1 MRTTSHR
8 RVSAAG
14 WRRPASLLLVAGLGL
29 AAASCGSGDEDKP
42 TAQGSAAAD
51 APVTITVGCQPPK
64 SNPKERAGWDEDV
77 AAFQKLHPNI
87 TIQSKDAFPCIN
99 PDTFQAKLAGG
110 TQEDVFYVY
119 YTDVQK
125 IIKSKQ
131 AADISE
137 YVGSVKALN
146 DIRPDV
152 QSVFKD
158 GDKTYGLPRNNYNM
172 GLVYNRKLFTQ
183 AGLNP
188 DSPPKT
194 WAEVQEAAKKIA
206 AIGPGYTGFGEYS
219 AGNTGGWHFAASLY
233 ARGGSMVSDD
243 GKTSAFNSAEGKAV
257 LENLKQ
263 MRWSDNSM
271 GTKQLLQWE
280 DLMRMMGSGKLGM
293 MIGAPDVV
301 QSVNNDFKGKFED
314 YGVTAVPESDG
325 KASLSGGD
333 GYMFNPKATPEKIKA
348 GLLWLEFHE
357 LTPGKGQFNYERA
370 KAQGRPVGLPIPDLY
385 GDSAPGQEIT
395 ALRKQFATVPVDHFT
410 PYVTA
415 QSSITNKLEPP
426 KAQELYAVLDVAMSA
441 VLTRKDAD
449 IDKLLSD
456 AASKAD
462 KILAK
467 NT

>member
-29 AAASCGSGDEDKP
+29 AAASCGSGDEEKP

-125 IIKSKQ
+125 IIRSKQ

-194 WAEVQEAAKKIA
+194 WAEVQEAARKIA

-243 GKTSAFNSAEGKAV
+243 GKSSAFNSAEGKAV

-263 MRWSDNSM
+263 MRWNDNSM
-271 GTKQLLQWE
+271 GSKQLLQWE

-301 QSVNNDFKGKFED
+301 QSVNNDFQGKFED
-314 YGVTAVPESDG
+314 YGVTAVPESEG

-357 LTPGKGQFNYERA
+357 LTPGKGQFNYDRA

>member
-1 MRTTSHR
+1 
-8 RVSAAG
+8 
-14 WRRPASLLLVAGLGL
+14 LLVAGLGL
-29 AAASCGSGDEDKP
+29 AAASCGSGSKDEP
-42 TAQGSAAAD
+42 AAQGSASTD
-51 APVTITVGCQPPK
+51 AKVTITVGCQPPK

-77 AAFQKLHPNI
+77 AAFQTLHPNI
-87 TIQSKDAFPCIN
+87 TIESKDAFPCIN

-110 TQEDVFYVY
+110 SQEDVFYVY

-131 AADISE
+131 AADISQ
-137 YVGSVKALN
+137 YIGSVKALA

-158 GDKTYGLPRNNYNM
+158 GDKSYGLPRNNYNM

-188 DSPPKT
+188 DAPPKT

-206 AIGPGYTGFGEYS
+206 ALGAGYTGFGEYS

-233 ARGGSMVSDD
+233 ARGGSMVSED
-243 GKTSAFNSAEGKAV
+243 GKSAAFNSPEGKAV

-263 MRWSDNSM
+263 MRWNDNSM

-301 QSVNNDFKGKFED
+301 QTVNNDFQGKFED
-314 YGVTAVPESDG
+314 YGVTAVPESEG

-333 GYMFNPKATPEKIKA
+333 GYMFNPKASPEKIKA

-370 KAQGRPVGLPIPDLY
+370 KTQGRPVGLPIPDLY
-385 GDSAPGQEIT
+385 GDTAPGKEIT

-410 PYVTA
+410 PYVSV
-415 QSSITNKLEPP
+415 QGSITNKLEPP

-467 NT
+467 NS

>member
-1 MRTTSHR
+1 MRTTR
-8 RVSAAG
+8 RG
-14 WRRPASLLLVAGLGL
+14 LGLLLVMGLGL
-29 AAASCGSGDEDKP
+29 VAASCGSGDDKP
-42 TAQGSAAAD
+42 DAQGSAGAD
-51 APVTITVGCQPPK
+51 GPVTITVGCQPPK
-64 SNPKERAGWDEDV
+64 SNPKERSAWDADV
-77 AAFQKLHPNI
+77 AEFQKLHPNI

-125 IIKSKQ
+125 IIKARQ
-131 AADISE
+131 AADISQ
-137 YVGSVKALN
+137 YVGSVKAVS
-146 DIRPDV
+146 DV
-152 QSVFKD
+152 RADVMSVFKD

-183 AGLNP
+183 AGLDP
-188 DSPPKT
+188 DAPPKT
-194 WAEVQEAAKKIA
+194 WADVQAAAKKIA
-206 AIGPGYTGFGEYS
+206 GLGAGYVGFGEYS

-243 GKTSAFNSAEGKAV
+243 GKSAAFNSAEGKAV

-263 MRWSDNSM
+263 MRWNDNSM
-271 GTKQLLQWE
+271 GSKQLLQWE

-301 QSVNNDFKGKFED
+301 QGVNNDFQGKFED
-314 YGVTAVPESDG
+314 YGVTAVPESEG

-357 LTPGKGQFNYERA
+357 LTPGKGQFNYARA
-370 KAQGRPVGLPIPDLY
+370 KEQGRPVGLPIPDLY
-385 GDSAPGQEIT
+385 GDSAPGQEIV
-395 ALRKQFATVPVDHFT
+395 ALRKQYATVPVDHFT
-410 PYVTA
+410 PYVAA
-415 QSSITNKLEPP
+415 QSKITNKLEPP

-441 VLTRKDAD
+441 VLTRQDAD
-449 IDKLLSD
+449 IDKLLRD
-456 AASKAD
+456 AESKAN

>member
-8 RVSAAG
+8 RAL
-14 WRRPASLLLVAGLGL
+14 SLLLVAGLGL
-29 AAASCGSGDEDKP
+29 VAASCGSGDSDEP
-42 TAQGSAAAD
+42 GAQGSGSAD
-51 APVTITVGCQPPK
+51 GKVTITVGCQPPK

-77 AAFQKLHPNI
+77 AEFQKLHPNI
-87 TIQSKDAFPCIN
+87 TIESKDAFPCIN

-110 TQEDVFYVY
+110 SQEDVFYVY

-125 IIKSKQ
+125 IIKAKQ

-137 YVGSVKALN
+137 YVGTVKALN

-152 QSVFKD
+152 KSVFKD

-188 DSPPKT
+188 DAPPTT
-194 WAEVQEAAKKIA
+194 WAEVHEAAKKIA
-206 AIGPGYTGFGEYS
+206 ALGAGYVGFGEYS

-233 ARGGSMVSDD
+233 ARGGAMVADD
-243 GKTSAFNSAEGKAV
+243 GKSAAFNSAEGKAV

-263 MRWSDNSM
+263 MRWNDNSM
-271 GTKQLLQWE
+271 GSKQLLQWE

-301 QSVNNDFKGKFED
+301 QSVNNDFQGKFED
-314 YGVTAVPESDG
+314 YGVAAVPESAG

-333 GYMFNPKATPEKIKA
+333 GYMFNPKASPEKIKA

-357 LTPGKGQFNYERA
+357 LTPGKGQFNYARA
-370 KAQGRPVGLPIPDLY
+370 KTQGRPVGLPIPDLY
-385 GDSAPGQEIT
+385 GDTAPGKEIV
-395 ALRKQFATVPVDHFT
+395 ALRKQYATVPVDHFT

-415 QSSITNKLEPP
+415 QTSITNKLEPP

-456 AASKAD
+456 AESKAN

>member
-8 RVSAAG
+8 KAL
-14 WRRPASLLLVAGLGL
+14 SLLLVAGLGL
-29 AAASCGSGDEDKP
+29 AAASCGSGDDNKP
-42 TAQGSAAAD
+42 AAQGSGDAN

-125 IIKSKQ
+125 IIKAKQ
-131 AADISE
+131 AADISQ
-137 YVGSVKALN
+137 YVGDVKALK

-158 GDKTYGLPRNNYNM
+158 GDKTFGLPRNNYNM

-188 DSPPKT
+188 DQPPKT

-206 AIGPGYTGFGEYS
+206 GLGAGYTGFGEYS

-243 GKTSAFNSAEGKAV
+243 GKTAAFNSDEGKAV
-257 LENLKQ
+257 LENLKK
-263 MRWSDNSM
+263 MRWDDNSM

-301 QSVNNDFKGKFED
+301 QSVNNDFQGKFDD
-314 YGVTAVPESDG
+314 YGVTAVPESEG
-325 KASLSGGD
+325 KSSLSGGD
-333 GYMFNPKATPEKIKA
+333 GYMFNLKATPDKIKA
-348 GLLWLEFHE
+348 GLLWLQFHE
-357 LTPGKGQFNYERA
+357 LTPGQGQFNYERA
-370 KAQGRPVGLPIPDLY
+370 KAQGRPVGLPIPDLF
-385 GDSAPGQEIT
+385 GTSAPGKEIV

-410 PYVTA
+410 PYVDA
-415 QSSITNKLEPP
+415 QADITNKLEPP

-449 IDKLLSD
+449 ISKLLSD
-456 AASKAD
+456 AESKAN

>member
-1 MRTTSHR
+1 MRTTR
-8 RVSAAG
+8 RG
-14 WRRPASLLLVAGLGL
+14 LSLLLVAGLGL
-29 AAASCGSGDEDKP
+29 VAASCGSGDDEP
-42 TAQGSAAAD
+42 SAQTSASSD
-51 APVTITVGCQPPK
+51 GPVTITVGCQPPK
-64 SNPKERAGWDEDV
+64 SNPKERQAWDADV
-77 AAFQKLHPNI
+77 AAFQQQHPNI

-110 TQEDVFYVY
+110 SQEDVFYVY

-125 IIKSKQ
+125 IIKAKQ
-131 AADISE
+131 AADISQ
-137 YVGSVKALN
+137 YVGDVQAVKDL
-146 DIRPDV
+146 RPDV
-152 QSVFKD
+152 MGVFKD

-183 AGLNP
+183 AGLDP

-194 WAEVQEAAKKIA
+194 WGEVQEAAKKIA
-206 AIGPGYTGFGEYS
+206 GLGAGYVGFGEYS

-243 GKTSAFNSAEGKAV
+243 GKTAAFNSAEGKAV

-263 MRWSDNSM
+263 MRWNDNSM
-271 GTKQLLQWE
+271 GSKQLLQWE

-301 QSVNNDFKGKFED
+301 QGVNNDFQGKFED
-314 YGVTAVPESDG
+314 YGVTAVPESEG

-348 GLLWLEFHE
+348 GLLWLNFHE
-357 LTPGKGQFNYERA
+357 LTPGQGQFNYARA
-370 KAQGRPVGLPIPDLY
+370 KEQGRPVGLPIPDLY
-385 GDSAPGQEIT
+385 GDSAPGKQIVD
-395 ALRKQFATVPVDHFT
+395 LRKQYATVPVDHFS
-410 PYVTA
+410 PYVAA
-415 QSSITNKLEPP
+415 QSTITNKLEPP

-456 AASKAD
+456 AEGKAN

>member
-8 RVSAAG
+8 KAL
-14 WRRPASLLLVAGLGL
+14 SLLLVAGLGL
-29 AAASCGSGDEDKP
+29 AAASCGSGDDNKP
-42 TAQGSAAAD
+42 AAQGSGDAN

-125 IIKSKQ
+125 IIKAKQ
-131 AADISE
+131 AADISQ
-137 YVGSVKALN
+137 YIGDVKELK

-158 GDKTYGLPRNNYNM
+158 GDKSYGLPRNNYNM

-194 WAEVQEAAKKIA
+194 WSEVQDAAKKIA
-206 AIGPGYTGFGEYS
+206 GLGAGYTGFGEYS

-243 GKTSAFNSAEGKAV
+243 GKTAAFNSDEGKAV
-257 LENLKQ
+257 LENLKK
-263 MRWSDNSM
+263 MRWDDNSM

-301 QSVNNDFKGKFED
+301 QSVNNDFQGEFDD

-325 KASLSGGD
+325 KSSLSGGD

-348 GLLWLEFHE
+348 GLLWLQFHE
-357 LTPGKGQFNYERA
+357 LTPGQGQFNYERA

-385 GDSAPGQEIT
+385 GTTAPGKEIV

-410 PYVTA
+410 PYVDA
-415 QSSITNKLEPP
+415 QANITNKLEPP

-449 IDKLLSD
+449 VSKLLSD
-456 AASKAD
+456 AEGKAN

>member
-1 MRTTSHR
+1 MRTTSQR
-8 RVSAAG
+8 RAL
-14 WRRPASLLLVAGLGL
+14 SLLLVAGLGL

-42 TAQGSAAAD
+42 AAQGSGDAN

-64 SNPKERAGWDEDV
+64 SNPKERTAWDEDV

-125 IIKSKQ
+125 IIKARQ
-131 AADISE
+131 AADISQ
-137 YVGSVKALN
+137 YVGEVKALK
-146 DIRPDV
+146 DIRADV

-158 GDKTYGLPRNNYNM
+158 GDKTFGLPRNNYNM

-206 AIGPGYTGFGEYS
+206 GLGAGYTGFGEYS

-233 ARGGSMVSDD
+233 ARGGSMVSED
-243 GKTSAFNSAEGKAV
+243 GKTAAFNSAEGKAV
-257 LENLKQ
+257 LENLKK
-263 MRWSDNSM
+263 MRWDDNSM

-301 QSVNNDFKGKFED
+301 QSVNNDFQGKFED
-314 YGVTAVPESDG
+314 YGVAPVPESEG

-385 GDSAPGQEIT
+385 GDSAPGKEIT
-395 ALRKQFATVPVDHFT
+395 ALRKKFATVPVEHFT
-410 PYVTA
+410 PYVEA
-415 QSSITNKLEPP
+415 QAKITNKLEPP

-456 AASKAD
+456 AESKAN

>member
-1 MRTTSHR
+1 MRTTSQR
-8 RVSAAG
+8 RAL
-14 WRRPASLLLVAGLGL
+14 SLLLVAGLGL
-29 AAASCGSGDEDKP
+29 AAASCGSGSKEP
-42 TAQGSAAAD
+42 AAQGSAGTD
-51 APVTITVGCQPPK
+51 AKVTITVGCQPPK

-77 AAFQKLHPNI
+77 AAFQTLHPNI
-87 TIQSKDAFPCIN
+87 TIESKDAFPCIN

-131 AADISE
+131 AADISQ
-137 YVGSVKALN
+137 YVGTVKALT
-146 DIRPDV
+146 DVRPDV
-152 QSVFKD
+152 KSVFKD
-158 GDKTYGLPRNNYNM
+158 GDKTFGLPRNNYNM

-194 WAEVQEAAKKIA
+194 WAEVQAAAKKISA
-206 AIGPGYTGFGEYS
+206 LGPGYTGYGEYS

-243 GKTSAFNSAEGKAV
+243 GKTATFNSPEGKAV

-263 MRWSDNSM
+263 MRWNDNSM

-301 QSVNNDFKGKFED
+301 QSVNNDFQGKFDD
-314 YGVTAVPESDG
+314 YGVTAVPESEG

-333 GYMFNPKATPEKIKA
+333 GYMFNPKASPEKIKA

-385 GDSAPGQEIT
+385 GDTAPGKEIV

-415 QSSITNKLEPP
+415 QSSIANKLEPP
-426 KAQELYAVLDVAMSA
+426 KAQEVYAVLDVAMSA

-467 NT
+467 NS

>member
-1 MRTTSHR
+1 MRTAR
-8 RVSAAG
+8 R
-14 WRRPASLLLVAGLGL
+14 GLGL
-29 AAASCGSGDEDKP
+29 VLVVGLGLVAASCGSGEEKP
-42 TAQGSAAAD
+42 DAQGSAGAD
-51 APVTITVGCQPPK
+51 GPVTITVGCQPPK
-64 SNPKERAGWDEDV
+64 SNPKERAAWDADV
-77 AAFQKLHPNI
+77 AEFQKLHPNI
-87 TIQSKDAFPCIN
+87 TIESKDAFPCIN

-125 IIKSKQ
+125 IIKARQ
-131 AADISE
+131 AADISQ
-137 YVGSVKALN
+137 YVGSVKAVDDLR
-146 DIRPDV
+146 DDV
-152 QSVFKD
+152 MSVFKD

-183 AGLNP
+183 AGLDP
-188 DSPPKT
+188 DAPPTT
-194 WAEVQEAAKKIA
+194 WAEVHAAAKKIA
-206 AIGPGYTGFGEYS
+206 ALGPGYVGFGEYS

-243 GKTSAFNSAEGKAV
+243 GKSAAFNSPEGKAV

-263 MRWSDNSM
+263 MRWVDNSM
-271 GTKQLLQWE
+271 GSKQLLQWE

-301 QSVNNDFKGKFED
+301 QSVNNDFQGKFED
-314 YGVTAVPESDG
+314 YGVAAVPESEG
-325 KASLSGGD
+325 KSSLSGGD

-357 LTPGKGQFNYERA
+357 LTPGKGQFNYARA
-370 KAQGRPVGLPIPDLY
+370 KEQGRPVGLPIPDLY
-385 GDSAPGQEIT
+385 GDSARGKEIV
-395 ALRKQFATVPVDHFT
+395 ALRKQYATVPVEHFA
-410 PYVTA
+410 PYVAA
-415 QSSITNKLEPP
+415 QSKITNKLEPP

-441 VLTRKDAD
+441 VLTRQDAD

-456 AASKAD
+456 AESKAN

>member
-8 RVSAAG
+8 RAL
-14 WRRPASLLLVAGLGL
+14 SLLLVAGLGL
-29 AAASCGSGDEDKP
+29 VAASCGSGDSDEP
-42 TAQGSAAAD
+42 GAQGSGSAD
-51 APVTITVGCQPPK
+51 GKVTITVGCQPPK

-77 AAFQKLHPNI
+77 AEFQKLHPNI
-87 TIQSKDAFPCIN
+87 TIESKDAFPCIN

-110 TQEDVFYVY
+110 SQEDVFYVY

-125 IIKSKQ
+125 IIKAKQ

-137 YVGSVKALN
+137 HVGTVKALS
-146 DIRPDV
+146 DIRADV

-188 DSPPKT
+188 DAPPAT
-194 WAEVQEAAKKIA
+194 WAEVHEAAKKIA
-206 AIGPGYTGFGEYS
+206 ALGAGYVGFGEYS

-233 ARGGSMVSDD
+233 ARGGSMVADD
-243 GKTSAFNSAEGKAV
+243 GKSAAFNSAEGKAV

-263 MRWSDNSM
+263 MRWNDNSM
-271 GTKQLLQWE
+271 GSKQLLQWE

-301 QSVNNDFKGKFED
+301 QSVNNDFQGKFED
-314 YGVTAVPESDG
+314 YGVAAVPESDG

-333 GYMFNPKATPEKIKA
+333 GYMFNPKASPEKIKA

-357 LTPGKGQFNYERA
+357 LTPGKGQFNYARA
-370 KAQGRPVGLPIPDLY
+370 KTQGRPVGLPIPDLY
-385 GDSAPGQEIT
+385 GDSKPGQEIV
-395 ALRKQFATVPVDHFT
+395 ALRKQYATVPVDHFT

-415 QSSITNKLEPP
+415 QTSITNKLEPP

-441 VLTRKDAD
+441 VLTRRDAD

-456 AASKAD
+456 AESKAN

>member
-1 MRTTSHR
+1 M
-8 RVSAAG
+8 
-14 WRRPASLLLVAGLGL
+14 AGLGL
-29 AAASCGSGDEDKP
+29 AAASCGSGSKDVP
-42 TAQGSAAAD
+42 AAQGSASTD
-51 APVTITVGCQPPK
+51 AKVTITVGCQPPK

-77 AAFQKLHPNI
+77 AAFQTLHPNI
-87 TIQSKDAFPCIN
+87 TIESKDAFPCIN

-110 TQEDVFYVY
+110 SQEDVFYVY

-131 AADISE
+131 AADISQ
-137 YVGSVKALN
+137 YIGSVKALA

-158 GDKTYGLPRNNYNM
+158 GDKSYGLPRNNYNM

-188 DSPPKT
+188 DAPPKT

-206 AIGPGYTGFGEYS
+206 ALGAGYTGFGEYS

-233 ARGGSMVSDD
+233 ARGGSMVSED
-243 GKTSAFNSAEGKAV
+243 GKSAAFNSPEGKAV

-263 MRWSDNSM
+263 MRWNDNSM

-301 QSVNNDFKGKFED
+301 QSVNNDFQGKFED
-314 YGVTAVPESDG
+314 YGVTAVPESEG

-333 GYMFNPKATPEKIKA
+333 GYMFNPKASPEKIKA

-385 GDSAPGQEIT
+385 GDTAPGKEIT

-410 PYVTA
+410 PYVSV
-415 QSSITNKLEPP
+415 QGSITNKLEPP

-467 NT
+467 NS

>member
-1 MRTTSHR
+1 MRTTR
-8 RVSAAG
+8 RG
-14 WRRPASLLLVAGLGL
+14 LGLLLVMGLGL
-29 AAASCGSGDEDKP
+29 VAASCGSGDEEPK
-42 TAQGSAAAD
+42 AQGSAGAD
-51 APVTITVGCQPPK
+51 GPVTISVGCQPPK
-64 SNPKERAGWDEDV
+64 SNPKERTAWDADV
-77 AAFQKLHPNI
+77 AEFQKLHPNI
-87 TIQSKDAFPCIN
+87 TVQSKDAFPCIN

-125 IIKSKQ
+125 IIKARQ
-131 AADISE
+131 AADISQ
-137 YVGSVKALN
+137 YVGDVKAAG
-146 DIRPDV
+146 DV
-152 QSVFKD
+152 RDDVMSVFKD

-183 AGLNP
+183 AGLDP
-188 DSPPKT
+188 DAPPKT
-194 WAEVQEAAKKIA
+194 WSDVQAAAKKIA
-206 AIGPGYTGFGEYS
+206 GLGAGYVGFGEYS

-243 GKTSAFNSAEGKAV
+243 GKTAAFNSGEGKAV

-263 MRWSDNSM
+263 MRWNDNSM
-271 GTKQLLQWE
+271 GSKQLLQWE

-301 QSVNNDFKGKFED
+301 QSVNNDFQGKFED
-314 YGVTAVPESDG
+314 YGVTAVPESEG

-357 LTPGKGQFNYERA
+357 LTPGKGQFNYARSKE
-370 KAQGRPVGLPIPDLY
+370 QGRPVGLPIPDLY
-385 GDSAPGQEIT
+385 GDSAPGQEII
-395 ALRKQFATVPVDHFT
+395 ALRKQYATVPVDHFA
-410 PYVTA
+410 PYVAA
-415 QSSITNKLEPP
+415 QSNITNKLEPP

-456 AASKAD
+456 AESKAN

>member
-29 AAASCGSGDEDKP
+29 AAASCGSGDDDKP
-42 TAQGSAAAD
+42 AAQGSAGAD

-64 SNPKERAGWDEDV
+64 SNAKERAGWDEDV

-110 TQEDVFYVY
+110 SQEDVFYVY

-125 IIKSKQ
+125 IIKAKQ
-131 AADISE
+131 AADISQ
-137 YVGSVKALN
+137 YVGDVKALK
-146 DIRPDV
+146 DVRPDV

-158 GDKTYGLPRNNYNM
+158 GDKTFGVPRNNYNM

-206 AIGPGYTGFGEYS
+206 GLGAGYTGFGEYS

-243 GKTSAFNSAEGKAV
+243 GKSAAFNSAEGKAV

-263 MRWSDNSM
+263 MRWNDNSM

-301 QSVNNDFKGKFED
+301 QSVNNDFQGKFED
-314 YGVTAVPESDG
+314 YGVTAVPESEG
-325 KASLSGGD
+325 KSSLSGGD

-385 GDSAPGQEIT
+385 GDSAPGKEIV

-415 QSSITNKLEPP
+415 QSTITNKMEPP

-441 VLTRKDAD
+441 VLTRQDAD

-456 AASKAD
+456 AEGKAN

>member
-1 MRTTSHR
+1 MRTTR
-8 RVSAAG
+8 RG
-14 WRRPASLLLVAGLGL
+14 LGLLLVMGLGL
-29 AAASCGSGDEDKP
+29 VAASCGSGDEEPK
-42 TAQGSAAAD
+42 AQGSAGAD
-51 APVTITVGCQPPK
+51 GPVTITVGCQPPK
-64 SNPKERAGWDEDV
+64 SNPKERTAWDADV
-77 AAFQKLHPNI
+77 AEFQKLHPNI
-87 TIQSKDAFPCIN
+87 TVQSKDAFPCIN

-125 IIKSKQ
+125 IIKARQ
-131 AADISE
+131 AADISQ
-137 YVGSVKALN
+137 YVGDVKAAG
-146 DIRPDV
+146 DV
-152 QSVFKD
+152 RDDVMSVFKD

-183 AGLNP
+183 AGLDP
-188 DSPPKT
+188 DAPPKT
-194 WAEVQEAAKKIA
+194 WSDVQAAAKKIA
-206 AIGPGYTGFGEYS
+206 GLGAGYVGFGEYS

-243 GKTSAFNSAEGKAV
+243 GKTAAFNSGEGKAV

-263 MRWSDNSM
+263 MRWNDNSM
-271 GTKQLLQWE
+271 GSKQLLQWE

-301 QSVNNDFKGKFED
+301 QSVNNDFQGKFED
-314 YGVTAVPESDG
+314 YGVTAVPESEG

-357 LTPGKGQFNYERA
+357 LTPGKGQFNYARSKE
-370 KAQGRPVGLPIPDLY
+370 QGRPVGLPIPDLY
-385 GDSAPGQEIT
+385 GDSAPGQEII
-395 ALRKQFATVPVDHFT
+395 ALRKQYATVPVDHFA
-410 PYVTA
+410 PYVAA
-415 QSSITNKLEPP
+415 QSNITNKLEPP

-456 AASKAD
+456 AESKAN

>member
-1 MRTTSHR
+1 MRTTSQR
-8 RVSAAG
+8 RAL
-14 WRRPASLLLVAGLGL
+14 SLLLVAGLGL
-29 AAASCGSGDEDKP
+29 AAASCGSDDKP
-42 TAQGSAAAD
+42 AAQSSGGAD
-51 APVTITVGCQPPK
+51 AKVTITVGCEPPK
-64 SNPKERAGWDEDV
+64 SNPKERAGWEEDV
-77 AAFQKLHPNI
+77 TTFQGLHPNI

-125 IIKSKQ
+125 IIKAKQ
-131 AADISE
+131 AADISQ
-137 YVGSVKALN
+137 YVGTVKALA
-146 DIRPDV
+146 DVRPDV
-152 QSVFKD
+152 KSVFND
-158 GDKTYGLPRNNYNM
+158 GDKTYGVPRNNYNM

-188 DSPPKT
+188 DAPPKT
-194 WAEVQEAAKKIA
+194 WTEVQEAAKKIA
-206 AIGPGYTGFGEYS
+206 ALGAGYTGFGEYS

-243 GKTSAFNSAEGKAV
+243 GKSAAFNSPEGKAV

-263 MRWSDNSM
+263 MRWNDNSM

-301 QSVNNDFKGKFED
+301 QSVNNDFQGKFDD
-314 YGVTAVPESDG
+314 YGVTAVPESEG
-325 KASLSGGD
+325 KSSLSGGD
-333 GYMFNPKATPEKIKA
+333 GYMFNPKASPEKIKA

-370 KAQGRPVGLPIPDLY
+370 KTQGRPVGLPIPDLY
-385 GDSAPGQEIT
+385 GDTAPGKEIT

-415 QSSITNKLEPP
+415 QASITNKLEPP

-456 AASKAD
+456 ASSKAD

-467 NT
+467 NS

>member
-8 RVSAAG
+8 RALG
-14 WRRPASLLLVAGLGL
+14 LLLVAGLGL
-29 AAASCGSGDEDKP
+29 TAASCGSGDDEP
-42 TAQGSAAAD
+42 AAQGSGGAD
-51 APVTITVGCQPPK
+51 QKVTITVGCQPPK

-77 AAFQKLHPNI
+77 AAFQAAHPNI
-87 TIQSKDAFPCIN
+87 TVQSKDAFPCIN

-125 IIKSKQ
+125 IIKAKQ

-146 DIRPDV
+146 DVRPDV
-152 QSVFKD
+152 KGVFND
-158 GDKTYGLPRNNYNM
+158 GDKTYGVPRNNYNM

-188 DSPPKT
+188 DAPPKT

-206 AIGPGYTGFGEYS
+206 GLGAGYTGFGEYS

-233 ARGGSMVSDD
+233 ARGGSMVSED
-243 GKTSAFNSAEGKAV
+243 GKSAAFNSAEGKAV

-263 MRWSDNSM
+263 MRWNDNSM
-271 GTKQLLQWE
+271 GSKQLLQWE

-301 QSVNNDFKGKFED
+301 QSVNNDFQGKFED
-314 YGVTAVPESDG
+314 YGVTAVPESEG

-357 LTPGKGQFNYERA
+357 LTPGQGQFNYERA

-385 GDSAPGQEIT
+385 GDTAPGKEIV
-395 ALRKQFATVPVDHFT
+395 ALRKKFATVPVDHFT
-410 PYVTA
+410 PYVSV
-415 QSSITNKLEPP
+415 QGSITNKLEPP

-456 AASKAD
+456 AEGKAN

>member
-1 MRTTSHR
+1 
-8 RVSAAG
+8 
-14 WRRPASLLLVAGLGL
+14 
-29 AAASCGSGDEDKP
+29 
-42 TAQGSAAAD
+42 
-51 APVTITVGCQPPK
+51 
-64 SNPKERAGWDEDV
+64 
-77 AAFQKLHPNI
+77 
-87 TIQSKDAFPCIN
+87 
-99 PDTFQAKLAGG
+99 
-110 TQEDVFYVY
+110 
-119 YTDVQK
+119 
-125 IIKSKQ
+125 
-131 AADISE
+131 
-137 YVGSVKALN
+137 
-146 DIRPDV
+146 
-152 QSVFKD
+152 
-158 GDKTYGLPRNNYNM
+158 M

-194 WAEVQEAAKKIA
+194 WAEVQAAAKKISA
-206 AIGPGYTGFGEYS
+206 LGPGYTGYGEYS

-243 GKTSAFNSAEGKAV
+243 GKTATFNSPEGKAV

-263 MRWSDNSM
+263 MRWNDNSM

-301 QSVNNDFKGKFED
+301 QSVNNDFQGKFDD
-314 YGVTAVPESDG
+314 YGVTAVPESEG

-333 GYMFNPKATPEKIKA
+333 GYMFNPKASPEKIKA

-385 GDSAPGQEIT
+385 GDTAPGKEIV

-415 QSSITNKLEPP
+415 QSSIANKLEPP
-426 KAQELYAVLDVAMSA
+426 KAQEVYAVLDVAMSA

-467 NT
+467 NS

>member
-1 MRTTSHR
+1 MTTR
-8 RVSAAG
+8 RRG
-14 WRRPASLLLVAGLGL
+14 LSLLLVAGLGL
-29 AAASCGSGDEDKP
+29 GAVSCGSGDDKP
-42 TAQGSAAAD
+42 GAQGSGGAD
-51 APVTITVGCQPPK
+51 GPVKITVGCQPPK
-64 SNPKERAGWDEDV
+64 SNAKEREGWDADV
-77 AAFQKLHPNI
+77 VAFQKLHPNI
-87 TIQSKDAFPCIN
+87 TIESKDAFPCIN

-110 TQEDVFYVY
+110 TQEDLFYVY

-125 IIKSKQ
+125 IIKARQ
-131 AADISE
+131 AADISQ
-137 YVGSVKALN
+137 YVGDVKATKDL
-146 DIRPDV
+146 RPDV
-152 QSVFKD
+152 QGVFKD

-183 AGLNP
+183 AGLDP

-194 WAEVQEAAKKIA
+194 WTDVQAAAKKIA
-206 AIGPGYTGFGEYS
+206 GLGAGYTGFGEYS

-233 ARGGSMVSDD
+233 ARGGSMVGED
-243 GKTSAFNSAEGKAV
+243 GKTAAFNSPEGKAV
-257 LENLKQ
+257 LENLKA
-263 MRWSDNSM
+263 MRWNDNSM
-271 GTKQLLQWE
+271 GSKQLLQWE

-301 QSVNNDFKGKFED
+301 QSVNNDFQGKFED
-314 YGVTAVPESDG
+314 YGVTAVPESEG
-325 KASLSGGD
+325 KSSLSGGD

-357 LTPGKGQFNYERA
+357 LTPGQGQFNYQRA
-370 KAQGRPVGLPIPDLY
+370 KEQGRPVGLPIPDLY
-385 GDSAPGQEIT
+385 GDSAPGKEIV

-415 QSSITNKLEPP
+415 QGSIANKLEPP

-441 VLTRKDAD
+441 VLTRQDAD

-456 AASKAD
+456 AESKAN